1 MQYLNLYFTKV
12 TGKAQRLSEGHF
24 PEFKYRFK
32 AASRTR
38 FLIPHFI
45 LTPLFAFPPAG
56 DVDKIVLPEGMQT
69 VNFSF
74 CKGLTGTAEVLE

>member
-1 MQYLNLYFTKV
+1 MSGGHIYLI
-12 TGKAQRLSEGHF
+12 RL
-24 PEFKYRFK
+24 

-38 FLIPHFI
+38 FLIPHII
-45 LTPLFAFPPAG
+45 LFALAPFAFPPAG